1 MSERLTIG
9 LVEASE
15 SLGISHWTL
24 RRYIREG
31 KIRAVRIGRRVL
43 VEPAELGKLV
53 NREAGVGRKAGT
65 PE

>member
-1 MSERLTIG
+1 
-9 LVEASE
+9 
-15 SLGISHWTL
+15 
-24 RRYIREG
+24 
-31 KIRAVRIGRRVL
+31 VL